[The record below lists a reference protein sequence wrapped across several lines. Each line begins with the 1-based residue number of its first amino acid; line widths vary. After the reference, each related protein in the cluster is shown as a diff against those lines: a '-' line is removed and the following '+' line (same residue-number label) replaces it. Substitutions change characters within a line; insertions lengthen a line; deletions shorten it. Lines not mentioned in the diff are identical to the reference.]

1 MEVITPAERTL
12 TEIDHAR
19 LMRLVRQA
27 AGTPGAGAMQEMLE
41 NSDLVTSPE
50 VPANVITMYSQ
61 VLLQDALGGE
71 PYKITLC
78 YPADAEPAAGF
89 VSVLS
94 PVGMA
99 LLGLRLGDL
108 ARWSAPGGH
117 ERTARVL
124 EVLFQPEATGDYQT

>member
-27 AGTPGAGAMQEMLE
+27 SGTAGAEAMQELLE
-41 NSDLVTSPE
+41 SSDLVTSPE
-50 VPANVITMYSQ
+50 VPPNVVTMYSQ
-61 VLLQDALGGE
+61 VLLQDALGAA

-78 YPADAEPAAGF
+78 YPADADPAAGLI
-89 VSVLS
+89 SVLS

-99 LLGLRLGDL
+99 LLGLRVGDM
-108 ARWSAPGGH
+108 ARWSPPGGQ
-117 ERTARVL
+117 ERTARIL
-124 EVLFQPEATGDYQT
+124 EVTFQPEATGDYQT